1 MQRQTQQ
8 PKKWIGR
15 PSPAMVVAVVALVC
29 ALTGTAWAALGK
41 NSVGSRQLKAK
52 AVTTGKI
59 ANSAVN
65 GAKVANGSLSGA
77 DINVG
82 ALGTVP
88 KATSADSAGN
98 SNTVGGHSASC
109 PGNTILIRGICFD
122 ARSNPPVSSQKEAAD
137 ACAAKGGWLPS
148 PMDLYAVRNS
158 LNLGTGIGS
167 DEQFT
172 SVVYANTNGS
182 NYRTITV
189 DGTGRIT
196 EHQTEN
202 EPAQYTCVYPLVR

>member
-8 PKKWIGR
+8 PKKWFGR

-29 ALTGTAWAALGK
+29 ALTGSAWAALGK

-59 ANSAVN
+59 ANGAVN
-65 GAKVANGSLSGA
+65 GAKVADGSLSGS

-82 ALGTVP
+82 ALGVVP
-88 KATSADSAGN
+88 KADSAASAGN
-98 SNTVGGHSASC
+98 AATVGGHSASC
-109 PGNTILIRGICFD
+109 PGGTILIRGVCFD
-122 ARSNPPVSSQKEAAD
+122 SSSNPPVNTQVEAAD

-148 PMDLYAVRNS
+148 PMDLYSVRNV

-172 SVVYANTNGS
+172 NGVYANTSGI
-182 NYRTITV
+182 NYRTVTV
-189 DGTGRIT
+189 DGVGRIV

-202 EPAQYTCVYPLVR
+202 EPARYICVYALVR